1 MENDLRLT
9 QNDLG
14 SAKTIWDGFKLQNIG
29 NGILNRRE
37 AMERFKADTKQ
48 FAIGPKRFGMDL
60 QSFGVQH
67 VSDDLGRL
75 ENVLGK

>member
-9 QNDLG
+9 QYDLG
-14 SAKTIWDGFKLQNIG
+14 SAKTIWDGFKLQDIG
-29 NGILNRRE
+29 NGILNRRKVT
-37 AMERFKADTKQ
+37 ERFKADTKQ
-48 FAIGPKRFGMDL
+48 FAIGSKRFGMDM
-60 QSFGVQH
+60 QSFG